1 MGRDWYWG
9 GGKSSSPATTAAT
22 NTAKRDR
29 HTSHTASTSSASG
42 CISAIFHFFDFQ
54 HFQFPLHH
62 QSPAATTSISQ
73 KSNPFLPQELTSVKG
88 IETPRNGLESE
99 EEEEIRSSTS
109 LLSTSKDEI
118 LNIPSIGIQIK
129 TSGNTRAKVEAPN
142 NDLSSEISSSPATK
156 TPTLVAR
163 LMGLDLLPDC
173 SHLPSASST
182 PKSLHHNAQ
191 CRKTLPTKHRN
202 SLDGDIRG
210 TRSLPETPRLSAAR
224 RSDVDLYHR
233 LSLQINKE
241 NMSPSEELVLS
252 RLASLKRKEQK
263 TEDENRTP
271 GHYSRQTVKQVKEN
285 VSRKVGMDIT
295 NTVRN
300 REATREE
307 LVIQFKAKKISNA
320 SAKVSEHSMP
330 SCSPRLRLLEPKSKL
345 AVLASLPQK
354 PPSLELQPQSIRPS
368 PVKSKLQ
375 PVQEE
380 QRPSKKCKKS
390 SGKRFSARLKKLVP
404 EEPFV
409 RPSTV
414 TTPDK
419 KCKKTP
425 LSNNLL
431 LNISVP
437 TLLPVKK
444 DPSSSLAT
452 KFSQKQVSE
461 AQTSKQNT
469 LCSRSSQTYK
479 QQETYPHPSRGG
491 NGDRCNGATAS
502 TSGVDGA
509 EHEYITRIL
518 IRTGIDQDTPVS
530 FTRWFSP
537 SHPLNP
543 SIFYYLEHFTVIP
556 AAVPSKSSTSLHH
569 RCNRKLLFHL
579 VDEILVEILKTFF
592 NTKPW
597 VRSTSTRTVRHMR
610 GSELIETLCYKI
622 RSFPRA
628 NCRVLEDIDALIE
641 RDFLEMKLQRA
652 VSYEEE
658 GEGIAAEVERQIL
671 DDLVHEMAVELR
683 GRNGAV

>member
-9 GGKSSSPATTAAT
+9 GGKSSFPATAAAT
-22 NTAKRDR
+22 NSSKRDR

-42 CISAIFHFFDFQ
+42 CISTIFHFFDFQ

-62 QSPAATTSISQ
+62 QSPAAATSISQ

-88 IETPRNGLESE
+88 IEAPRNRLESE

-118 LNIPSIGIQIK
+118 LNIPSIK

-173 SHLPSASST
+173 SHLRSASST
-182 PKSLHHNAQ
+182 PKSLHHSGQ

-241 NMSPSEELVLS
+241 NMSPREELVLS

-271 GHYSRQTVKQVKEN
+271 GHYSRQIVKQVKEN

-300 REATREE
+300 RGE
-307 LVIQFKAKKISNA
+307 LVTQLKAKKISNA
-320 SAKVSEHSMP
+320 SAKVSEQSMP
-330 SCSPRLRLLEPKSKL
+330 SCSLRLRLLEPQSKL
-345 AVLASLPQK
+345 AVPASLPQK
-354 PPSLELQPQSIRPS
+354 PPSLEPQPQSIRPS
-368 PVKSKLQ
+368 PLKSKLQ

-380 QRPSKKCKKS
+380 QRPSNKSKKS
-390 SGKRFSARLKKLVP
+390 SAERFSARLKKLVQ

-431 LNISVP
+431 NISVP
-437 TLLPVKK
+437 ALLPVKK

-452 KFSQKQVSE
+452 KFSQKQVPE
-461 AQTSKQNT
+461 AQTSKQNS
-469 LCSRSSQTYK
+469 LGSRSSQTYK

-491 NGDRCNGATAS
+491 NGDRCNGAAAA

-518 IRTGIDQDTPVS
+518 IRTGIDQDTQVS

-537 SHPLNP
+537 SHPLDP

-579 VDEILVEILKTFF
+579 VNEILVEILKSFF

-597 VRSTSTRTVRHMR
+597 VRSTSTHIIRHMR
-610 GSELIETLCYKI
+610 GSELIETLCSKI
-622 RSFPRA
+622 KCFPRA
-628 NCRVLEDIDALIE
+628 DCRVLEDIDALIE
-641 RDFLEMKLQRA
+641 RDFLEMKLQHA
-652 VSYEEE
+652 VAYEEE
-658 GEGIAAEVERQIL
+658 GEGIAAEVEREIL